1 MELVFSVRVD
11 SSRSTIAMG
20 GSRSRL
26 MVDDMSGLVPV
37 AAAGSAIMLVVG
49 MVRLY
54 CCVCLIGA

>member
-11 SSRSTIAMG
+11 SSRSRSMAMG
-20 GSRSRL
+20 GSMSRL

-54 CCVCLIGA
+54 C

>member
-26 MVDDMSGLVPV
+26 MVDDISGLVPV

-54 CCVCLIGA
+54 C